1 MVLTTDNPKITVN
14 TKCLFIFPYSD
25 CLVGGPQ
32 GFGDSG
38 DRDYAS
44 FIVGRPESPESH
56 PQFSK
61 KWELQ
66 GES

>member
-14 TKCLFIFPYSD
+14 TKCLFIFLYSD
-25 CLVGGPQ
+25 WLIGVLQ

-38 DRDYAS
+38 DKDDAS
-44 FIVGRPESPESH
+44 FVVGCPEFPESH

-61 KWELQ
+61 KWEL
-66 GES
+66 